1 MYLAMLLIFVIGYLA
16 IALEHPIHIDKS
28 ASALLI
34 AALTWVAF
42 VFGADYLVD
51 TSSQAYQNYA
61 LTAGDGHEVSPL
73 YFIVHELRHH
83 LGEISEILFFLM
95 GAMTI
100 VELVDVHGGFD
111 VITDRIKTR
120 NKSKL
125 MWIICVLTFFL
136 SAALDNLTTS
146 IVMISLL
153 KKLIDDKET
162 RWLYAGMVVISANAG
177 GAWSPIGDVTT
188 TMLWIGGQITA
199 ANIIVGVIVPSLVCM
214 LVPLGIL
221 TFTLK
226 GEIDKPSGEREDDH
240 NFTSPG
246 QKKFILLMGVLMLI
260 NVPVFKTVTHLP
272 PYMGML
278 FGLGVM
284 WLITEI
290 MHKRRSREVKDT
302 LSVIAVL
309 KKIELSSVLFFLGIL
324 LAIAS
329 LQSAGHLNQLAQGLR
344 ASLGNMYLIDM
355 AIGLLS
361 AIVDNV
367 PLVAGAMGMYPIAT
381 ESMIAATDPA
391 NQQWM
396 SYFVQDGKFWEFL
409 AYCAGCGGSALIIGS
424 AAGVAVMGLERM
436 DFIWYLK
443 RMSLLAIVGYFAGAG
458 VYILMN

>member
-42 VFGADYLVD
+42 ILGADHLVD
-51 TSSQAYQNYA
+51 TASSAYQSYASLATAAHPASPVNYI
-61 LTAGDGHEVSPL
+61 T
-73 YFIVHELRHH
+73 HELRHH

-111 VITDRIKTR
+111 VITNRIKTR

-162 RWLYAGMVVISANAG
+162 RWLYSGMVIIAANAG

-188 TMLWIGGQITA
+188 TMLWIGGQVTA
-199 ANIIVGVIVPSLVCM
+199 AKIIVGVIIPSLVCM

-226 GEIDKPSGEREDDH
+226 GEIPKPAVNTNGHADH
-240 NFTSPG
+240 TSDG
-246 QKKFILLMGVLMLI
+246 QKKFILFAGVLMLI
-260 NVPVFKTVTHLP
+260 NVPIFKTVTHLP

-284 WLITEI
+284 WLITEL
-290 MHKRRSREVKDT
+290 MHKRRPQNVKDQ

-309 KKIELSSVLFFLGIL
+309 KKIEISAVLFFLGIL

-329 LQSAGHLNQLAQGLR
+329 LQSAGHLTQLADLLR
-344 ASLGNMYLIDM
+344 DKLGNMYAIDM

-367 PLVAGAMGMYPIAT
+367 PLVAGAMGMYTIEAVNPENT
-381 ESMIAATDPA
+381 E
-391 NQQWM
+391 WM
-396 SYFVQDGKFWEFL
+396 NFFVQDGKFWEFL

-443 RMSLLAIVGYFAGAG
+443 KMSLLAVLGYFGGAA

>member
-42 VFGADYLVD
+42 VLGADQLVD
-51 TSSQAYQNYA
+51 TASQVYQNYA
-61 LTAGDGHEVSPL
+61 SLATAAHPATPVN
-73 YFIVHELRHH
+73 FIVHELRHH

-120 NKSKL
+120 NKAKL

-162 RWLYAGMVVISANAG
+162 RWLYAGMVIISANAG

-199 ANIIVGVIVPSLVCM
+199 SSVITNVILPSLVCM

-221 TFTLK
+221 TFRLK
-226 GEIDKPSGEREDDH
+226 GEIEKPAVKNDGHKD
-240 NFTSPG
+240 FTSDG
-246 QKKFILLMGVLMLI
+246 QKRFILFMGVLMLI
-260 NVPVFKTVTHLP
+260 NVPIFKTITHLP
-272 PYMGML
+272 PYLGML

-284 WLITEI
+284 WLVTEL
-290 MHKRRSREVKDT
+290 MHKRRNREVKDS

-329 LQSAGHLNQLAQGLR
+329 LQSAGHLVQLADVLR
-344 ASLGNMYLIDM
+344 EKLGNMYLIDM

-367 PLVAGAMGMYPIAT
+367 PLVAGAMGMYAI
-381 ESMIAATDPA
+381 EAASPENT
-391 NQQWM
+391 QWM
-396 SYFVQDGKFWEFL
+396 NYFVQDGKFWEFL

-443 RMSLLAIVGYFAGAG
+443 KMSLLAIVGYLAGAG
-458 VYILMN
+458 VYILMHGYT